1 MSSSLRVG
9 VDVGGTNTD
18 AVVMKG
24 NSVAAS
30 VKVPT
35 TDDVTGGILSALTE
49 LFSNNTLSPADI
61 VAVMIGTTH
70 FTNAVVEA
78 NGLAPTAVI
87 RLGLPATSS
96 LPPLVDWPNR
106 LTKAIGN
113 HTYMCRGGHEYDG
126 RETSPLDG
134 EGLQQIVEEVGLAGV
149 RSFAITSVFSPV
161 NPEFEHEAASIIKES
176 ITDASV
182 SLSSDIGRIGLLER
196 ENATAMN
203 ACLID
208 LASQIVDA
216 FEAAIASFGISAPLY
231 ISQNDGTLMNA
242 DHTRQY
248 PVATFASGPTNSM
261 RGAAFL
267 SGLTD
272 CAVIDIGGTT
282 SDIGVLVNGFPRE
295 ASATVDICDVRTNF
309 RMPDLISLGIG
320 GGSLVRDV
328 DSPTV
333 GPDSVGFR
341 LTNKSLVFDGDT
353 LTATDVA
360 VAAGLVEI
368 GDPGLVAHLDST
380 LIAQTRTAIQ
390 ESLAEAL
397 DRLKIRPEDVPL
409 VAVGGGSFL
418 AEQGLPGTSKV
429 VMPDNGPVAN
439 AIGAAIAQVGGEIDR
454 IFSLQTTSRE
464 EVLDLARQEA
474 VQRTVDAGASSD
486 SVEVVELEEVPL
498 SYLPS
503 NAVRVRVKAIGDLEF
518 S

>member
-1 MSSSLRVG
+1 
-9 VDVGGTNTD
+9 
-18 AVVMKG
+18 
-24 NSVAAS
+24 
-30 VKVPT
+30 
-35 TDDVTGGILSALTE
+35 
-49 LFSNNTLSPADI
+49 
-61 VAVMIGTTH
+61 
-70 FTNAVVEA
+70 
-78 NGLAPTAVI
+78 
-87 RLGLPATSS
+87 
-96 LPPLVDWPNR
+96 
-106 LTKAIGN
+106 
-113 HTYMCRGGHEYDG
+113 
-126 RETSPLDG
+126 
-134 EGLQQIVEEVGLAGV
+134 
-149 RSFAITSVFSPV
+149 
-161 NPEFEHEAASIIKES
+161 
-176 ITDASV
+176 
-182 SLSSDIGRIGLLER
+182 
-196 ENATAMN
+196 
-203 ACLID
+203 
-208 LASQIVDA
+208 
-216 FEAAIASFGISAPLY
+216 
-231 ISQNDGTLMNA
+231 
-242 DHTRQY
+242 
-248 PVATFASGPTNSM
+248 
-261 RGAAFL
+261 
-267 SGLTD
+267 
-272 CAVIDIGGTT
+272 
-282 SDIGVLVNGFPRE
+282 
-295 ASATVDICDVRTNF
+295 
-309 RMPDLISLGIG
+309 MPDLISLGIG

-418 AEQGLPGTSKV
+418 AEQGLPGTSEV

>member
-1 MSSSLRVG
+1 MASNLRVG

-18 AVVMKG
+18 AVVMVG

-49 LFSNNTLSPADI
+49 LFSDTDLSPASI

-78 NGLAPTAVI
+78 SGLAPTAVI

-96 LPPLVDWPNR
+96 LPPLVDWPDR
-106 LTKAIGN
+106 LAQAIGN
-113 HTYMCRGGHEYDG
+113 HTYLCRGGHEYDG
-126 RETSPLDG
+126 REIAPMDYK
-134 EGLQQIVEEVGLAGV
+134 GLQRIVEEAGLAGV

-161 NPEFEHEAASIIKES
+161 NSEFEHEAASMIKDCINGAS
-176 ITDASV
+176 I
-182 SLSSDIGRIGLLER
+182 SLSNEIGRIGLLER

-208 LASQIVDA
+208 LASRIVDA
-216 FEAAIASFGISAPLY
+216 FETAVADFGISAPLY

-242 DHTRQY
+242 DYTRQY

-272 CAVIDIGGTT
+272 CAVVDVGGTT
-282 SDIGVLVNGFPRE
+282 SDVGVLVSGFPRE

-309 RMPDLISLGIG
+309 RMPDLISIGLG
-320 GGSLVRDV
+320 GGSLIRDLE
-328 DSPTV
+328 SPTV

-341 LTNKSLVFDGDT
+341 LPSRSLVFGGDT

-360 VAAGLVEI
+360 VAAGLTEI
-368 GDPGLVAHLDST
+368 GDPDLVAHLDPILVARS
-380 LIAQTRTAIQ
+380 RTAMQ
-390 ESLAEAL
+390 ESLAEAV

-418 AEQGLPGTSKV
+418 VEQHLPGTSEV
-429 VMPDNGPVAN
+429 LMPDNGPVAN
-439 AIGAAIAQVGGEIDR
+439 AIGAAIDQVGGEIDR
-454 IFSLQTTSRE
+454 IFSLQETSRE

-474 VQRTVDAGASSD
+474 VQRTVDAGASSNT
-486 SVEVVELEEVPL
+486 VEVVEVEEVPL

-503 NAVRVRVKAIGDLEF
+503 SAVRVRVKAIGDLEF
-518 S
+518 T